1 MSKRKLRN
9 SGSTNDV
16 ELDSSKSYK
25 YNSSGSLVEATTVA
39 DTDIVFSG
47 SKSNLRRIADLERN
61 VSILAAK
68 SLTDDGEGSGTYGA
82 VDYAKKAGQ
91 WYTTRTLSLS
101 GDATGSVSVSGAG
114 DMTLSVAV
122 VDDSH
127 NHIIANI
134 DGLQTALDGKSATGH
149 GHPYLPLTGGTI
161 TGTTASTSKTTGALI
176 VNGGVGIAGA
186 IFAGGE
192 VTAYASDAALKT
204 NVVAID
210 GALAKVEAIRGVT
223 YDWNEI
229 GQGLG
234 LGTEPQVGVIAQEIE
249 AVLPQLVVD
258 SAHEGY
264 KTVKYDKLTALLIE
278 AVKELSGK
286 VASLEAQ
293 LAGK

>member
-1 MSKRKLRN
+1 MAKRKLRN
-9 SGSTNDV
+9 SGTTSDV
-16 ELDSSKSYK
+16 SLDATKNYK
-25 YNSSGSLVEATTVA
+25 YNSNGALVEATTVGN
-39 DTDIVFSG
+39 DDIIFSG
-47 SKSNLRRIADLERN
+47 SKSSLRRMADLERN
-61 VSILAAK
+61 LSILAAK
-68 SLTDDGEGSGTYGA
+68 SLTDDGTSYGWGGST
-82 VDYAKKAGQ
+82 DYASRAGK
-91 WYTTRTLSLS
+91 WATARTLSLS
-101 GDATGSVSVSGAG
+101 GDASGSVSWDGSGNA
-114 DMTLSVAV
+114 TLSVAV
-122 VDDSH
+122 ADDSH
-127 NHIIANI
+127 NHTIANV
-134 DGLQTALDGKSATGH
+134 DGLQTALDGKSPTSH

-176 VNGGVGIAGA
+176 VNGGLGVAGS
-186 IFAGGE
+186 IYAGGE

-223 YDWNEI
+223 YEWNEI

-249 AVLPQLVVD
+249 AVLPQLVVE